1 MVENSIVL
9 IKYLYLTIQT
19 KWSKSMSKHDK
30 VRDNLV
36 NAARQLF
43 TRFGF
48 EKTTMN
54 EIAMEARKGKSS
66 LYYYFT
72 SKEEVFQAVVEYE
85 AGLLHTK
92 LVEAYNTPDDFLEK
106 IRSYIRVRFIEIMK
120 LGNLYQAL
128 RNDFLNH
135 LEFVQ
140 KARVRYDKLE
150 LEFIT
155 RVLKQGNESGK
166 FNIDDPAQVARTFHM
181 TIKAVEIPL
190 LISYEKELFEQQ
202 LNTIIDILFFGLV
215 KR

>member
-1 MVENSIVL
+1 MN
-9 IKYLYLTIQT
+9 
-19 KWSKSMSKHDK
+19 KHDK

-36 NAARQLF
+36 KAARQIF
-43 TRFGF
+43 ARFGF

-85 AGLLHTK
+85 AALLHKK
-92 LVEAYNTPDDFLEK
+92 LIEAYNQPVEFLDK
-106 IRSYIRVRFIEIMK
+106 IRNYIQVRFVEIMK

-135 LEFVQ
+135 LDFVQ
-140 KARVRYDKLE
+140 QARERYDKLE
-150 LEFIT
+150 LDFIT
-155 RVLKQGNESGK
+155 RVLKQGNESGV
-166 FNIDDPAQVARTFHM
+166 FQVENPEAVARTFHM

-190 LISYEKELFEQQ
+190 LISYEKELFEQD
-202 LNTIIDILFFGLV
+202 LNTIIDILFYGMV
-215 KR
+215 KRTA